1 MKKTFFILLFL
12 ISATNTWAGTWEMIE
27 TFDNP
32 ALSGQTC
39 VYDESSGNIIMMGD
53 AKLAAANIYQLNLSS
68 YEKHWIVSVTTGT
81 AKRTGHSAVYD
92 PVWNRMIVFGG
103 NTGSFYN
110 LGVTDT
116 VYTFDSITT
125 QWQVLPTTGTDVPAA
140 RTAHAAVFDP
150 VYNRMIIFGGWDR
163 DEIIL
168 TNTYQLDL
176 STSPARWSKVMLTTE
191 PYPRR
196 QATAVYD
203 SLRKRMVLFGGLTN
217 EGNATDEILTLDLS
231 KADVNG
237 QRWEK
242 IIPAVSVSSGL
253 ARTGHVAVYNSDDD
267 CMLVFGGWSPVSLTK
282 EFYNTTFSFNFK
294 DRTWTRVLPGPDLPA
309 ARRNLGGVYDPIG
322 KRFIIYGG
330 AYGSDVQAVIYN
342 DMYALSSQTR
352 WSPSAEKEDVY
363 NYPNPFNAQREK
375 TFIKFYTDDAQEVKI
390 HIYSLIG
397 DLVREYSVTSNRG
410 INTFEWDGTNG
421 SGKRVESGGYI
432 CVVER
437 NGEKKTFKI
446 AVVK

>member
-1 MKKTFFILLFL
+1 MKKSIVILLFVVVPSL
-12 ISATNTWAGTWEMIE
+12 LWAGTWERIE
-27 TFDNP
+27 TYDNP
-32 ALSGQTC
+32 TLSGQTC

-53 AKLAAANIYQLNLSS
+53 AKLSDGNIYQLNLGS
-68 YEKHWIVSVTTGT
+68 YEKHWIVSVTSDTV
-81 AKRTGHSAVYD
+81 KRTGHTAVYD
-92 PVWNRMIVFGG
+92 VVRNRMIVFGG
-103 NTGSFYN
+103 NTDSFYN
-110 LGVTDT
+110 IGVTDT
-116 VYTFDSITT
+116 VFTFDSINT
-125 QWQVLPTTGTDVPAA
+125 QWQVLPTTGTDIPSA

-163 DEIIL
+163 EEIIL

-176 STSPARWSKVMLTTE
+176 SVSPARWSKVMLTNE

-231 KADVNG
+231 KADING

-253 ARTGHVAVYNSDDD
+253 ARTAHVAVYNADED
-267 CMLVFGGWSPVSLTK
+267 CLLVFGGWSPVSLTK
-282 EFYNTTFSFNFK
+282 EFFNTTFSFGFQ
-294 DRTWTRVLPGPDLPA
+294 DRTWTRVLPGPDLPV

-322 KRFIIYGG
+322 KRFIVYGG
-330 AYGSDVQAVIYN
+330 ASGSDLQAITYS
-342 DMYALSSQTR
+342 DMYALSSQTS

-363 NYPNPFNAQREK
+363 NYPNPFNAHREK
-375 TFIKFYTDDAQEVKI
+375 TFIKFYSEDAQEVKLR
-390 HIYSLIG
+390 IYSLIG
-397 DLVREYSVTSNRG
+397 DLVKEYSVTSNRG
-410 INTFEWDGTNG
+410 INTVEWDGTNG
-421 SGKRVESGGYI
+421 NGKKVESGGYI
-432 CVVER
+432 CIVEK
-437 NGEKKTFKI
+437 NGERKTFKI